1 MLPLMLSTARHCL
14 LLIILMVFHNC
25 CRLKQ
30 HSTRQRPM
38 PTMQLMRRK
47 LRLTACCRASR
58 VQTTNAIRA
67 SSTRAER
74 KFRCLGL
81 LRGSRVCLWV
91 TISRYQC
98 GRMCRCAQKTVLQVE
113 YGAATLALG
122 IAKVAADDIVFGGAA
137 LAVSAAQAGLDAGEL
152 AIHAVSSPAAL
163 HISGVSFCTM

>member
-67 SSTRAER
+67 SPTCAER

-81 LRGSRVCLWV
+81 LRGSRV
-91 TISRYQC
+91 C

-163 HISGVSFCTM
+163 HI